1 MLLPRIDCPKET
13 KRITAFV
20 KKIVAGAS
28 ARGAV
33 VGLSGGVDS
42 SVVGA
47 LCVRA
52 LGRERVHAVIMPSDF
67 TPKQDVED
75 AKALVESWQIKSSTV
90 RISPLVRSFDNS
102 VGIEG
107 TKVAKANAGARIR
120 MAVLYYH
127 ANSLG
132 YLVAG
137 TGDRSENLL
146 GYFTK
151 WGDGGSD
158 FMSIVHLFKTQVRE
172 LGAYL
177 GLPKEVVEKPSSP
190 QLWAGHK
197 ATDEIPADYDKLDV
211 VLHYLFD
218 KKDPKAK
225 AAKAAGVALHVV
237 DEVLEMHNRSAHKRV
252 IPPSL
257 VEES

>member
-1 MLLPRIDCPKET
+1 MGIDPAKET
-13 KRITAFV
+13 RRIAAFIQQ
-20 KKIVAGAS
+20 IVTGAS
-28 ARGAV
+28 AGGVV

-52 LGRERVHAVIMPSDF
+52 LGKQRVLGLLMPSEH

-75 AKALVESWQIKSSTV
+75 AEELAKSWQVKSSTV
-90 RISPLVRSFDNS
+90 PISTFMRSFSTS
-102 VGIEG
+102 VGLEG
-107 TKVAKANAGARIR
+107 TKVAKANATARIR
-120 MAVLYYH
+120 MAILYYH

-151 WGDGGSD
+151 WGDGGTD
-158 FMSIVHLFKTQVRE
+158 FLPIVHLYKTQVRE

-177 GLPKEVVEKPSSP
+177 GLPKGVVEKPASP

-218 KKDPKAK
+218 KKSPRAE
-225 AAKAAGVALHVV
+225 AARAAGVTSQVV
-237 DEVLEMHNRSAHKRV
+237 DRVIEMHRRSAHKRAP
-252 IPPSL
+252 PPSL